1 MSETHSPGELQ
12 GKVALV
18 TGGATG
24 IGAGVVRELAARGAD
39 IAFTH
44 MRHDPAEVVAAVE
57 NAGRRA
63 VSGRVD
69 ATDPAAIEEF
79 VADAA
84 SRLGSIDIVVNN
96 AGGLVARHTLEET
109 TPEHW
114 ARVVE
119 LNLTSVFLTTRAC
132 LPHIPDGGRVV
143 SISSLA
149 GHNGGGPGAF
159 AYASA
164 KAGVHGLTR
173 ALAKE
178 LAPRAITVN
187 AVAPGFILE
196 TPFHEE
202 FTPAQAQSAAI
213 AGTPIGRAGT
223 PADVAAAVG
232 YLASPASGFITGVL
246 LDVNGGSYFS

>member
-1 MSETHSPGELQ
+1 MSGTHSHGELE

-24 IGAGVVRELAARGAD
+24 IGAGVVRELAARGAN
-39 IAFTH
+39 IALTH
-44 MRHDPAEVVAAVE
+44 RRHDPAEVIAAVE
-57 NAGRRA
+57 EAGRRA
-63 VSGRVD
+63 IAGRVD
-69 ATDPAAIEEF
+69 ATKPSEIEEF
-79 VADAA
+79 VEDV
-84 SRLGSIDIVVNN
+84 SNRLGSVDIVVNN
-96 AGGLVARHTLEET
+96 AGGLVARHTLADT

-114 ARVVE
+114 ARVIE

-132 LPHIPDGGRVV
+132 LPYLPNGGRVV

-149 GHNGGGPGAF
+149 GRNGGGSGAF

-187 AVAPGFILE
+187 AVSPGFILE

-202 FTPAQAQSAAI
+202 FTPAQAQSDAI
-213 AGTPIGRAGT
+213 AGTPIGRAGS

-232 YLASPASGFITGVL
+232 YLASPRSGFITGVL